1 MRLRAFERRW
11 ASEVARAFV
20 APGALGGAVDDV
32 DAGALFAEDCAAV
45 PWVSVVPVRLALWLV
60 WFWPLFGRRHTF
72 GALPPEG
79 REDVLERMLH
89 SRIALVRTL
98 VSFLKL
104 ICVSLVLG
112 DRRALAA
119 IGAYG
124 MRP

>member
-1 MRLRAFERRW
+1 MRLAAFERRW
-11 ASEVARAFV
+11 ASEVARTFV

-32 DAGALFAEDCAAV
+32 DAGALFAEDCASS
-45 PWVSVVPVRLALWLV
+45 PWVSVAPIRFALWLV
-60 WFWPLFGRRHTF
+60 WFWPLFRRGRTF
-72 GALPPEG
+72 GALPLDG
-79 REDVLERMLH
+79 REVVLERMLD
-89 SRIALVRTL
+89 SRVALVRMVAT
-98 VSFLKL
+98 FLKL

>member
-11 ASEVARAFV
+11 AAEVSRAFV

-32 DAGALFAEDCAAV
+32 DAGALFAEDCAAS
-45 PWVSVVPVRLALWLV
+45 PWVSAAPIRLALWLV
-60 WFWPLFGRRHTF
+60 WFWPLLRGRTF
-72 GALPPEG
+72 GGLSPEG

-89 SRIALVRTL
+89 SRVALVRML
-98 VSFLKL
+98 VTFLKL

-124 MRP
+124 LRA